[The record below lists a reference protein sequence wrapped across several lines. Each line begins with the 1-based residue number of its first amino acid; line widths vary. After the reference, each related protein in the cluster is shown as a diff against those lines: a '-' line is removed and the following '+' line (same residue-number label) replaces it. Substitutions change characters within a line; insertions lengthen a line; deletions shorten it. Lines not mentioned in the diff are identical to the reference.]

1 MRFKYKIDFPKSKG
15 FSEARAFKF
24 VTIFVLAGLL
34 FSASVSPQ
42 SPSLQTGLAS
52 IRADELREKVTYLAS
67 KELKGRGDGS
77 PELRIAAE
85 YIAAAFRKNGVR
97 AVGDSGTYFQ
107 NFRMFT
113 SRLGS
118 GNRFRV
124 DTSEYVLG
132 TDYVPHYLSPKED
145 SQGALVFLGYGLSI
159 PRLKFDELSG
169 INLRGKIAVV
179 LDTHPHADD
188 FSSAFNRVDPSDP
201 ASVLAKARNVAR
213 AGAVGL
219 VVIQNPRIANVSIA
233 ESSSV
238 FRPGY
243 PRKDA
248 PMGDMEDARNP
259 RIPVILISEAIGRR
273 LVPGLRDIQRRI
285 DESLQPQFLD
295 LGKRAVLNINV
306 ERVPFAT
313 QNVVGLIEGRDP
325 RLRRE
330 FVIVGAHYDH
340 DGEHDGQIWPGAD
353 DNASG
358 TAGLIELAEAFGNG
372 YTAPSRSILLCAFAG
387 EEKGELGSQHYSD
400 HPVVPIDRTVAM
412 LQMDMIGRNEEHGS
426 SRELMLERETA
437 AQNSNAVNVIGT
449 VFSADLRK
457 VMETANGQIGLDLK
471 FRYDDTPENL
481 LRRSDQWPFLQKGI
495 PSLFIHTGD
504 HPDYHQPSDTAE
516 KINYP
521 KMQKI
526 VKLVFVALE
535 SLGNAS
541 TPPEFLGK

>member
-1 MRFKYKIDFPKSKG
+1 MRFKYKIDFAKSKG
-15 FSEARAFKF
+15 FSEARAFKL
-24 VTIFVLAGLL
+24 VTIFVLAGSI
-34 FSASVSPQ
+34 FSSSASPQ
-42 SPSLQTGLAS
+42 SQSLQTGLSS
-52 IRADELREKVTYLAS
+52 IRAEELREKVTYLAS

-85 YIAAAFRKNGVR
+85 YIAASFRKNGLKP
-97 AVGDSGTYFQ
+97 VGDSGGYFQ

-113 SRLGS
+113 SRLGA

-124 DTSEYVLG
+124 DTVEYALG
-132 TDYVPHYLSPKED
+132 ADYVPHYLSPKED

-169 INLRGKIAVV
+169 VNLRGKIAVV
-179 LDTHPHADD
+179 LDWHPHADD
-188 FSSAFNRVDPSDP
+188 FSSAFHRVDPSDP
-201 ASVLAKARNVAR
+201 ASVLTKARNVAR

-219 VVIQNPRIANVSIA
+219 VVIQNPRITNISIS
-233 ESSSV
+233 ESASV
-238 FRPGY
+238 FRAGY
-243 PRKDA
+243 PRKDV

-259 RIPVILISEAIGRR
+259 RIPVIFISEAIGRR
-273 LVPGLRDIQRRI
+273 LIPGLRDIQRRI
-285 DESLQPQFLD
+285 DETLQPQVLD
-295 LGKRAVLNINV
+295 LGKRAVLNVNV

-313 QNVVGLIEGRDP
+313 QNVVGMIEGRDP

-330 FVIVGAHYDH
+330 VVVVGAHYDH

-358 TAGLIELAEAFGNG
+358 TAGLMELAEAFGNG
-372 YTAPSRSILLCAFAG
+372 YMVPARSILLCAFAG

-426 SRELMLERETA
+426 NRELMLERETA
-437 AQNSNAVNVIGT
+437 AQNSNAVNIIGT
-449 VFSADLRK
+449 LFSGDLRK
-457 VMETANGQIGLDLK
+457 LMETANGQVGLDLK

-504 HPDYHQPSDTAE
+504 HPDYHQPGDTAD

-521 KMQKI
+521 KMEKI
-526 VKLVFVALE
+526 LKLVFVAVE
-535 SLGNAS
+535 SLGNTS
-541 TPPEFLGK
+541 TLPEFLDK

>member
-1 MRFKYKIDFPKSKG
+1 MRFKYKIDFAKSKG
-15 FSEARAFKF
+15 FSEARAFKL
-24 VTIFVLAGLL
+24 VTIFVLAGSI
-34 FSASVSPQ
+34 FSSSASPQ
-42 SPSLQTGLAS
+42 SQSLQAGLSS
-52 IRADELREKVTYLAS
+52 IRAEELREKVTYLAS

-85 YIAAAFRKNGVR
+85 YIAASFRKNGLKP
-97 AVGDSGTYFQ
+97 VGDSGGYFQ

-113 SRLGS
+113 SRLGA
-118 GNRFRV
+118 GNHFRV
-124 DTSEYVLG
+124 DTVEYALG
-132 TDYVPHYLSPKED
+132 ADYVPHYLSPKED
-145 SQGALVFLGYGLSI
+145 SQGALVFLGYGLSS

-169 INLRGKIAVV
+169 VNLRGKIAVV
-179 LDTHPHADD
+179 LDWHPHADD

-201 ASVLAKARNVAR
+201 ASVLTKARNVAR

-219 VVIQNPRIANVSIA
+219 VVIQNPRIPNVSIS
-233 ESSSV
+233 ESTSV
-238 FRPGY
+238 FRAGY
-243 PRKDA
+243 PRKDV

-259 RIPVILISEAIGRR
+259 RIPVIFISEAIGRR
-273 LVPGLRDIQRRI
+273 LIPGLRDIQRRI
-285 DESLQPQFLD
+285 DETLRPQVLD
-295 LGKRAVLNINV
+295 LAKRAVLNVNV

-330 FVIVGAHYDH
+330 VVVVGAHYDH

-358 TAGLIELAEAFGNG
+358 TAGLMELAEAFGNG
-372 YTAPSRSILLCAFAG
+372 YMVPARSILLCAFAG

-426 SRELMLERETA
+426 NRELMLERETA
-437 AQNSNAVNVIGT
+437 AQNSNAVNIIGT
-449 VFSADLRK
+449 LFSADLRK
-457 VMETANGQIGLDLK
+457 LMETANGQVGLDLK

-504 HPDYHQPSDTAE
+504 HPDYHQPGDTAD
-516 KINYP
+516 KINYS
-521 KMQKI
+521 KMEKI
-526 VKLVFVALE
+526 VKLVFVAVE
-535 SLGNAS
+535 SLGNTS
-541 TPPEFLGK
+541 TLPEFLDK